1 MAQRIK
7 EYNMISALETIW
19 RKAKDSQLSDKFF
32 KSVANESAYLLL
44 TLGLTPIQSFF
55 VASLIDAGDAITKK
69 KISEYAGCSNI
80 KLMCYDEDLKELHSR
95 WIVGWSL
102 SGFRC
107 KEMCYFVRPEFLA
120 AIKENR
126 SYQHKTFD
134 QYNAWEA
141 MVQIGKWFSMINEN
155 NALDDEIFPEIDN
168 LLDKAKHLDFIQ
180 KINGYNLKKVEKML
194 LLIAVWKQ
202 IIEGDNCIEKSD
214 YEDIL
219 YCSEAYFR
227 MLNDIEDGTSK
238 LLTDNLLEYAYD
250 NGMADSSKLK
260 LTRFA
265 IDNVLGEFEYCKTK
279 KISHKSVI
287 NPDKVAEKTLYYNEK
302 ESEQVKRL
310 ENLLSEENYNQ
321 VIARLR
327 KSNMRPG
334 FTCLFYG
341 GPGTGK
347 TETVL
352 QLCKKTGRPVMQV
365 DMSKLRSKWVG
376 ESERQVQEL
385 FETYKDLVHE
395 SHICPILLFN
405 EADAIIGKRSKNADQ
420 AVEKMEN
427 TIQDIIL
434 QEMENLEGIMI
445 ATTNLTENMDSAFER
460 RFLYKIRF
468 DKPSVE
474 VKSKIWKTM
483 IPELSESDTSQLAS
497 TFDFSGGQI
506 ENIARKITVDSILY
520 GNEVSLDS
528 VRNLCEEENINK
540 QNNRFV
546 VGFKRA

>member
-1 MAQRIK
+1 MAK
-7 EYNMISALETIW
+7 NKTMTMISALETIW
-19 RKAKDSQLSDKFF
+19 SKAKNSNLSEEYF
-32 KSVANESAYLLL
+32 KSVFTETTFLFL
-44 TLGLTPIQSFF
+44 TLGINPIQSFI
-55 VASLIDAGDAITKK
+55 VAMLIDAGEAITKK
-69 KISEYAGCSNI
+69 KMAEYAGCSNI
-80 KLMCYDEDLKELHSR
+80 KLMCYDDDFKDLHTR
-95 WIVGWSL
+95 WMVGWTL
-102 SGFRC
+102 NGYRC
-107 KEMCYFVRPEFLA
+107 KELCYCIRPEFMT

-126 SYQHKTFD
+126 SYAHKSFD
-134 QYNAWEA
+134 KYNAREA
-141 MVQIGKWFSMINEN
+141 MIQIGKWFNMINEN
-155 NALDDEIFPEIDN
+155 NALEDEILPEIDN
-168 LLDKAKHLDFIQ
+168 LLEKAKHLDFVQ
-180 KINGYNLKKVEKML
+180 KINEYKLERVEKML
-194 LLIAVWKQ
+194 FLIAVWKQ
-202 IIEGDNCIEKSD
+202 IIGGDHSIEKSD
-214 YEDIL
+214 YEEIL
-219 YCSEAYFR
+219 NCSASYFI
-227 MLNDIEDGTSK
+227 MLNEIEDGTSK
-238 LLTDNLLEYAYD
+238 LLTENLLEYAYD
-250 NGMADSSKLK
+250 NGMADSSHLT

-265 IDNVLGEFEYCKTK
+265 IDSVLGEFEYCKTK
-279 KISHKSVI
+279 KLSHKAVI

-302 ESEQVKRL
+302 EGEQVERL
-310 ENLLSEENYNQ
+310 VNLLTEENYNQ
-321 VIARLR
+321 IKMRLR
-327 KSNMRPG
+327 NSNMRPG

-385 FETYKDLVHE
+385 FETYKNLVHE

-468 DKPSVE
+468 EKPSVE

-483 IPELSESDTSQLAS
+483 IPELSESDTTQLAL

-520 GNEVSLDS
+520 GNEVSLGS

-540 QNNRFV
+540 PNNRFV